1 MVWSKSSQKISMIF
15 FIPHASWEGRVICT
29 LLVDAV
35 VSDQRFVDV
44 GFFFFESLDLTLLLC
59 GDFICQLGVLLLLVD
74 DDSAGS
80 LTPSVI
86 SLTIG
91 DTSTWP
97 PMMSNMIE
105 RYEV

>member
-1 MVWSKSSQKISMIF
+1 MIF

-35 VSDQRFVDV
+35 VSDQRFVVDDC
-44 GFFFFESLDLTLLLC
+44 FFFESLDDFDLTLLLC
-59 GDFICQLGVLLLLVD
+59 GDFICQLGVLLLLVEE

-80 LTPSVI
+80 LTPSLI
-86 SLTIG
+86 SLTIV

-97 PMMSNMIE
+97 PIE
-105 RYEV
+105 V